1 MVALI
6 KSILKL
12 IVLVL
17 LFVSALIFIGITQ
30 AQS

>member
-1 MVALI
+1 MVNFI

-17 LFVSALIFIGITQ
+17 LFVTALAFFGIIQ
-30 AQS
+30 APS